1 MTSNGSAQHGMR
13 QLAVS
18 GKASTHYTS
27 TATTTAAIHSPDF
40 SRRALAPFS
49 CEFVAAAVCEFVR
62 AHDLL
67 RQYLPAVER
76 EAAEAREQWE
86 RCRPAREQLSA
97 AKAQLARLQ
106 GRFYALLE
114 LGFTRPEPGEVVD
127 QRER

>member
-1 MTSNGSAQHGMR
+1 MLSC
-13 QLAVS
+13 
-18 GKASTHYTS
+18 
-27 TATTTAAIHSPDF
+27 F
-40 SRRALAPFS
+40 RRFVLLLL
-49 CEFVAAAVCEFVR
+49 VAATVCEFVR

-97 AKAQLARLQ
+97 AKSQLARLQ

-114 LGFTRPEPGEVVD
+114 LGFTQPEPGEVEE
-127 QRER
+127 QRERWADEEIECNAALGEHKVTLDERRSKMEQLT